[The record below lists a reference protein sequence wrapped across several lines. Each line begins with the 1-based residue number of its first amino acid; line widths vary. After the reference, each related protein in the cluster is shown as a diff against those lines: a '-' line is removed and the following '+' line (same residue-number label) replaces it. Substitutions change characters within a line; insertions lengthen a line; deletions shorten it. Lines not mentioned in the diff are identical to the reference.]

1 MKKIKASASALAKF
15 EEEFT
20 KSFGDGTLKKGNT
33 FVPYEVISTG
43 SVLLD
48 VATGVGG
55 YVEGRI
61 HEIWGADD
69 LGKSTLAFMAAA
81 EAQKKYP
88 DKIVAY
94 IDPENKVDIPWA
106 KAHGVDTDKWYLYT
120 PSNAEDVADAVGR
133 FAKQNFISMIVVDS
147 IGAMIG
153 KVEQDKQADEATVAV
168 VAKIVTRMVKNA
180 ASLAS
185 QNGQVIILINQIRS
199 NISAY
204 GGPTVLPGGWA
215 LKYSTTMRFKL
226 RGTSKQPLE
235 DVIRGEK
242 IPVAKEIAI
251 EVERNKVAPKGVT
264 AMVLMSTVASKYGP
278 IGIDKA
284 DEAAGVG
291 IKSGVIHQAGP
302 YYTMPTG
309 QKFQGRDAVVEYL
322 RANPQ
327 EIEDIRKLCLAQGA
341 DKIIL
346 NTDDDD
352 GDVSVYKL
360 PDDPDDL
367 DHSTGRAPRRPNG
380 NGSK

>member
-1 MKKIKASASALAKF
+1 MIKQQTKPSALALSKF
-15 EEEFT
+15 EEDFA
-20 KSFGDGTLKKGNT
+20 KSFGDGTLKGGNQ

-69 LGKSTLAFMAAA
+69 LGKSTLAFMAVA
-81 EAQKKYP
+81 EAQRKYP
-88 DKIVAY
+88 NKKVAY

-106 KAHGVDTDKWYLYT
+106 IAHGVDVDKWYLYT

-133 FAKQNFISMIVVDS
+133 FAKQPFISMIVVDS

-153 KVEQDKQADEATVAV
+153 KVEQDKQADEATVAI

-185 QNGQVIILINQIRS
+185 QNGQVVILINQIRS
-199 NISAY
+199 NISPY

-215 LKYSTTMRFKL
+215 LKYSSTMRFKL

-235 DVIRGEK
+235 DVIKGEK

-251 EVERNKVAPKGVT
+251 EIERNKVAPKGAT

-284 DEAAGVG
+284 DEATGVG
-291 IKSGVIHQAGP
+291 VKLGIIHQAGP
-302 YYTMPTG
+302 YYTLPKG

-322 RANPQ
+322 RKNPC

-341 DKIIL
+341 DVVIVD
-346 NTDDDD
+346 T
-352 GDVSVYKL
+352 
-360 PDDPDDL
+360 PDDQGEVTVDL
-367 DHSTGRAPRRPNG
+367 IDQSTGRAPRRK
-380 NGSK
+380 SE